1 MWVQQPS
8 HSLCWELCVSQAWKI
23 IHSGQYFQ
31 NFSPL
36 PASLLFP
43 TERSLRL
50 RWEEQRDETQCCP
63 HFSLT
68 SPTARHRW
76 WKRGPSWRKRRA
88 APSLKKHIHEFVQ
101 GKLSMRT
108 GTSPFSS
115 PAQSPGVIPASCM
128 RFMCLP
134 PTTLTSRQDVGRLR
148 QEEVLDKWKKMYK
161 SRVYWHLDHVCERLL

>member
-1 MWVQQPS
+1 MWVRPERSSIQGNISRTSVPS
-8 HSLCWELCVSQAWKI
+8 LLHS
-23 IHSGQYFQ
+23 Y
-31 NFSPL
+31 SPL
-36 PASLLFP
+36 KEVYVSDL
-43 TERSLRL
+43 
-50 RWEEQRDETQCCP
+50 WEGQRDETQCCP

-68 SPTARHRW
+68 SSTARHRW
-76 WKRGPSWRKRRA
+76 WKRGPSWRKSRA

-115 PAQSPGVIPASCM
+115 PAQSPGVIPANCM

-148 QEEVLDKWKKMYK
+148 QEEVLDKWKIYK